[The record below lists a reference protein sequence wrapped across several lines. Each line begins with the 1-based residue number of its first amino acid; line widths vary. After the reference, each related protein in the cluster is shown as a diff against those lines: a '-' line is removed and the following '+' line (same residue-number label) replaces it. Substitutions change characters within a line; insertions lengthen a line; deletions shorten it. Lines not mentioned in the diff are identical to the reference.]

1 MRNEVEVFTAFVT
14 FDVVRFPHVGP
25 TPCMLSVP
33 CTHTPTLYTHTY
45 PGIHTPTLY
54 TPPHQADIC
63 QLGMD
68 QRKVN
73 MLAREYCE
81 TLKPKRFKPV
91 ILSHKMMPGL
101 LEGQEKMS
109 KSDPNSAIFMEDTEQ
124 EVNTKIKRAY
134 CPPKVGDDDDDFGHG
149 VLRCIGCCCVETYS
163 KILVVRL
170 MCM

>member
-1 MRNEVEVFTAFVT
+1 M
-14 FDVVRFPHVGP
+14 
-25 TPCMLSVP
+25 
-33 CTHTPTLYTHTY
+33 
-45 PGIHTPTLY
+45 
-54 TPPHQADIC
+54 QADIC

-81 TLKPKRFKPV
+81 TIKPKRFKPV

-124 EVNTKIKRAY
+124 EVKTKIKRAF
-134 CPPKVGDDDDDFGHG
+134 CPPQVWVFVCGGGAYILNTFFDSHYMGTWFELYSMYMCTSAH
-149 VLRCIGCCCVETYS
+149 VYIQQCV
-163 KILVVRL
+163 
-170 MCM
+170 